1 MKALSSLAYFDI
13 NRLPA
18 RTGTEIAAPY
28 QGRPEKDLDKQRLRN
43 YIIIIFYWLLPEM
56 STVFNLEGN

>member
-28 QGRPEKDLDKQRLRN
+28 QGRPEKR
-43 YIIIIFYWLLPEM
+43 P
-56 STVFNLEGN
+56 G